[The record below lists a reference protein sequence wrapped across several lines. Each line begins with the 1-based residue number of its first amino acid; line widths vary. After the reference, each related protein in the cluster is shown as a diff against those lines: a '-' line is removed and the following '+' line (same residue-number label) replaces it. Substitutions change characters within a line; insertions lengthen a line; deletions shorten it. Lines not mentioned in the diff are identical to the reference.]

1 MCMTIKIKCE
11 NCGKE
16 FKSDKRKDNHF
27 KICNY
32 ANLERKIT
40 DLQFEIFT
48 LKSNNYNAN
57 RNSKDIT
64 DKFIKN
70 INTLTNMLEDFKE
83 INN

>member
-1 MCMTIKIKCE
+1 MNKQFECE
-11 NCGKE
+11 NCKKK
-16 FKSDKRKDNHF
+16 FTTKQRKMNHF

-48 LKSNNYNAN
+48 LKSNNYNTN